1 MQSPLTLARLSLARL
16 IRGWWTATGVRASG
30 AGVAGVGSV
39 GTGAG
44 WATVLRMTTARLG
57 LAGLSLREWGFAE
70 LSLLRLSLARLN
82 WARTGDL
89 GRVSWPPAWL
99 ATERTQLVLWLPV
112 LMGAGV
118 LTYFAL
124 HKEPPVW
131 IGAVLLAPALAGAW
145 LAWPGSVTRGAL
157 VALTAFALGLT
168 TAQFATWR
176 AAPLLVLPT
185 HAVVVTGVVRQV
197 DLLPAGRRL
206 LLEAV
211 RLDGA
216 EQPLA
221 RAVRVRLRTND
232 PIVVATGDTVRVR
245 ALLRVPAT
253 PAYPGGWDL
262 QRDAFFS
269 GLGGSGFAL
278 GSATLVAAGSPTGL
292 VRWIQLLRER
302 IGTHFIQGMPGAAG
316 TIAATL
322 FTGNSGAIP
331 VEDHDAFRAS
341 GLAHLLAVAGLHIG
355 IVMGWTMLL
364 TRVVLSLCEYT
375 ALRWPTK
382 QIGAFVALAAGG
394 GYMVLTGMHVPIMR
408 SFAMAALYTVA
419 VVLGRRAV
427 SLRGLGLA
435 GVVLMLTEPQEV
447 PGVSFQMSFG
457 AVLALISGYEV
468 LRPHLKALHGEG
480 GWRGKLTL
488 HLTMLGLTSLLAG
501 TASMPFGAYH
511 FGRIQ
516 VYFVISNMVAVPLT
530 AFWVMP
536 LGLVA
541 MALMPLGLGLDRLVM
556 LPMGW
561 GVEAILWVARTSAA
575 FPASTL
581 PVPHSPAWGLALVG
595 LGMAWLGLWRSRIR
609 LAGIVVLAVG
619 LASPLLARP
628 ADVLVSEDGR
638 LIAVQT
644 PAGVFVEQGTG
655 ASRFIRDDWTEYWGD
670 GEMSPMPRTGA
681 AAGGAI
687 VCDAAGCLLRPRLG
701 AVAALLV
708 RGKVSVADCRAAA
721 IEVAAEPARGLC
733 PKPWPKLVDRFT
745 VWRYGAT
752 AIWLRPDGAV
762 IVSDRWLRGTRPWVA
777 PLPAR
782 KGAKLDPKLPVGAGE
797 SAAARE

>member
-89 GRVSWPPAWL
+89 GRVAWPPAWL
-99 ATERTQLVLWLPV
+99 AAERTQLVLWLPV

-168 TAQFATWR
+168 TVQFATWR
-176 AAPLLVLPT
+176 VAPLLVLPT

-197 DLLPAGRRL
+197 DLLPSGRRL

-232 PIVVATGDTVRVR
+232 PIAVATGDTVRVR
-245 ALLRVPAT
+245 ALLRVPAA

-364 TRVVLSLCEYT
+364 TRVVLALCEYT

-394 GYMVLTGMHVPIMR
+394 G
-408 SFAMAALYTVA
+408 
-419 VVLGRRAV
+419 
-427 SLRGLGLA
+427 
-435 GVVLMLTEPQEV
+435 
-447 PGVSFQMSFG
+447 
-457 AVLALISGYEV
+457 
-468 LRPHLKALHGEG
+468 
-480 GWRGKLTL
+480 
-488 HLTMLGLTSLLAG
+488 
-501 TASMPFGAYH
+501 
-511 FGRIQ
+511 
-516 VYFVISNMVAVPLT
+516 
-530 AFWVMP
+530 
-536 LGLVA
+536 
-541 MALMPLGLGLDRLVM
+541 
-556 LPMGW
+556 
-561 GVEAILWVARTSAA
+561 
-575 FPASTL
+575 
-581 PVPHSPAWGLALVG
+581 
-595 LGMAWLGLWRSRIR
+595 
-609 LAGIVVLAVG
+609 
-619 LASPLLARP
+619 
-628 ADVLVSEDGR
+628 
-638 LIAVQT
+638 
-644 PAGVFVEQGTG
+644 
-655 ASRFIRDDWTEYWGD
+655 
-670 GEMSPMPRTGA
+670 
-681 AAGGAI
+681 
-687 VCDAAGCLLRPRLG
+687 
-701 AVAALLV
+701 
-708 RGKVSVADCRAAA
+708 
-721 IEVAAEPARGLC
+721 
-733 PKPWPKLVDRFT
+733 
-745 VWRYGAT
+745 
-752 AIWLRPDGAV
+752 
-762 IVSDRWLRGTRPWVA
+762 
-777 PLPAR
+777 
-782 KGAKLDPKLPVGAGE
+782 
-797 SAAARE
+797 